1 MRDRERERGERES
14 FTTYVARIEEKN
26 GEYPKI
32 IHILRNLIGNYH
44 NIGAEKYKVS
54 KNAKGR
60 RDVLINVVIII
71 ISEQKIQSKQGR

>member
-32 IHILRNLIGNYH
+32 IHILRKSN
-44 NIGAEKYKVS
+44 
-54 KNAKGR
+54 R
-60 RDVLINVVIII
+60 
-71 ISEQKIQSKQGR
+71 